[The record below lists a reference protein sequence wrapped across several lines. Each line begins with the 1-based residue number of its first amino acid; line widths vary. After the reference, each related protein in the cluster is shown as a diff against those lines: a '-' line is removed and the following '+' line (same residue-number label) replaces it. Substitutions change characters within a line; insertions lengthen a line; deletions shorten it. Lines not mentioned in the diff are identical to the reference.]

1 MAMGSRPRNAQCV
14 QGQDMFHQIF
24 GRAGAGRGHFALL
37 FCFLTVL
44 SLAAMA
50 PVSSAQAGLCG
61 TTQNVTV
68 QSGGTSVITCS
79 EWGFIQPAVTNPSHG
94 SLTFGMPTN
103 TNALIYTNNGDGAT
117 SDSFVVYD
125 ESPSSPVTFNV
136 TVAPSSSPLTVTP
149 ANLPTPVIGVAYIQ
163 TLNTTGGTGPYTYAL
178 SGGTTLPPGL
188 TLSAAGVISGTPT
201 GSGPYNFIVRVTDST
216 TPTAHTYDKSYNPTI
231 AAPVI
236 DVTPDSLPDGG
247 VGAAYSVHFSA
258 SGGTPPY
265 TYTLDVGTL
274 PTGLSLSTSGQL
286 SGAPT
291 TAGSFNFKI
300 KIQDSTTIS
309 TGGVHF
315 VAQNFTTTINSFPP
329 VALSPASGALPAA
342 TVGSAY
348 SQGISASGGAG
359 AISYAVTA
367 GSLPAGL
374 ALNTTTGAISGTPT
388 AAAIGTA
395 NFTVTATAA
404 TSGSATAN
412 YSIAVSAPPVVLTP
426 ASNTALSGGTVGV
439 AYSNSSISAT
449 GGVGAI
455 TYSVSAGALPAGLTI
470 NPSTGAITGTPL
482 PDAYGSAPFTVTA
495 TAANVGTDSKAYS
508 ITIAAPP
515 VVLTPAGGALVG
527 GDVNVVYPGASI
539 SASGGLGTFTYTVTA
554 GALPDGLS
562 LSSAGAIAGT
572 PTAAGYGT
580 KNFTITATGSTAGSA
595 SAAYSIAISAPPMT
609 LTPAGGALTAATAG
623 TAYSDMSIAAV
634 NGLGTVTYSLASGTL
649 PPGLGLA
656 SASGAITGT
665 PAVAGAF
672 SFTITATDMHSR
684 TASESYSINVVAI
697 APDAPTGAAAM
708 ANDAS
713 ARVSFSAPAF
723 NGGSSITGYTV
734 TASPG
739 GVTATGPSSPID
751 VTGLTNGL
759 SYTFTVAATN
769 LAGTGVASGASNA
782 VTPKAPQTI
791 TFANPGSQTFGTTPT
806 LTATASSS
814 LPVSFTS
821 ATAGVCTIDP
831 GGKLAFQSMGTCTI
845 HADQTGD
852 AATEAAPRVSQ
863 SFIVNAVAP
872 AAPTGVVATAGD
884 SQAMVAFVAP
894 SSNGGAL
901 ISRYVVTSSP
911 DGLTGDGTSS
921 PVVITGLTNG
931 TSYTFTVVA
940 ENNAGPGPA
949 SAASNA
955 VTPRTIQTITFANP
969 GAQSFGTTPTLS
981 ASSDSGLT
989 VSFTSSTTAVCTIS
1003 PAGLLTFVSIGT
1015 CTINADQAGDS
1026 TYLPASQVSRSFV
1039 VNAVVPGAPSGVVAT
1054 AGNASA
1060 EVSFVAPVNTGGAPI
1075 TGYTVTAS
1083 PGGLTETGP
1092 ASPLT
1097 VVGLTNGAS
1106 YTFTVTAAN
1115 SSGPGI
1121 ASGVS
1126 NAVTPKGSQTI
1137 SFANPGPQ
1145 DYATPVNLTAS
1156 ASSGLPVAW
1165 QSMTPSVCVVTSS
1178 GAVTFRNGG
1187 DCEIEVSQAG
1197 NGAYLAAPSVRQL
1210 FQVSAPNF
1218 VFTPA
1223 SGALPTATAAT
1234 AYSQTF
1240 SVSGGT
1246 GPHSYTVVA
1255 GSLPNGLV
1263 LSSAGALSGTP
1274 TVDGSFNFT
1283 VSATDTYG
1291 ASSTS
1296 SYGLIVRVQAPIA
1309 GTTTITVAANSTGN
1323 VIAPNLSGGAAAS
1336 LAIGSAPSHGTATV
1350 AGTSFHYTPAAGFSG
1365 TDSFSYSA
1373 TNATGTSAPA
1383 TVTVTVSPPIFS
1395 FTPAP
1400 GSFPG
1405 ATVAEPYD
1413 QTITAANGTG
1423 PYSYTVISSALP
1435 AGLTLAANGRL
1446 SGTPTVDGNFNFT
1459 IEATDANGATGSVTY
1474 SLAVAVEAPSAGAVA
1489 LTVAANSTANVISPS
1504 ISGGAAASLAI
1515 ASPPSRGN
1523 TSVSGL
1529 QILYTPQHG
1538 YSGTD
1543 SFTYTATNATGTS
1556 TPATVTVTVSPP
1568 VLVFSPTGGTLA
1580 AAVAGVSYS
1589 QSLTASAG
1597 TAPYLYQVTSGA
1609 LPGGLTLDPVSGA
1622 ISGRPGAD
1630 GDFAFTVTATDAN
1643 GATGQASYRIAVVA
1657 ANIVFSPA
1665 AGSLPDAM
1673 VGEAYSAPI
1682 SASGGSGA
1690 LIYSVKSG
1698 TLPKGMV
1705 LNVSTGELT
1714 GPLAADAVPDT
1725 YRFTIGV
1732 VDSRGASGSAAYTLK
1747 LNPRAVT
1754 APSIVVDVPAGTT
1767 PNNVYLNAGATGG
1780 PFTSAAVASVSPP
1793 IAGTAEIIEGELAA
1807 AGSFT
1812 PVGYYLK
1819 FTPNPS
1825 YSGSAVVTYTLRSAL
1840 GTSGAGTVTYKI
1852 SLDRVAAGQEI
1863 DGLVRDFV
1871 RNRQSLLSST
1881 VKVPGLIERRR
1892 AAASTDPVTTAVTPS
1907 ENGARLGFSTSLT
1920 QVQAARD
1927 AADAAAAGQT
1937 FVKTDQ
1943 PFDVWM
1949 DGSFLFHKDKDD
1961 DSDKWGNFALFSVGA
1976 DYLISERAL
1985 VGLSFHYDYTSDP
1998 TDEDAEL
2005 TGNGWLAGPYAS
2017 FEIGQGVFLDANLL
2031 YGGSSNDIDTGIFTG
2046 TFDTTRW
2053 MADVKLTGE
2062 WQLDEITVLTP
2073 KLRAVY
2079 FNEEA
2084 DDYSVENA
2092 LGETIDLKG
2101 FIEEQARFSIGFDV
2115 ERTLELENG
2124 VILSPTIGADLG
2136 FASLDGEGLFGRVSA
2151 GLTLSNNDNWD
2162 LDFSLLFNIEGDGS
2176 QAAGAKVGARV
2187 RF

>member
-1 MAMGSRPRNAQCV
+1 
-14 QGQDMFHQIF
+14 MFHQIF

-1336 LAIGSAPSHGTATV
+1336 LAIVSAPSHGTATV

>member
-1 MAMGSRPRNAQCV
+1 
-14 QGQDMFHQIF
+14 MFHQIF
-24 GRAGAGRGHFALL
+24 CRAGAGRGYIAL
-37 FCFLTVL
+37 FFFFLTFLFLV
-44 SLAAMA
+44 AMV

-367 GSLPAGL
+367 GSLPPGL

-426 ASNTALSGGTVGV
+426 ANNTALSGGTVGV

-665 PAVAGAF
+665 PTVAGAF

-1003 PAGLLTFVSIGT
+1003 PAGLLIFVSIGT

-1137 SFANPGPQ
+1137 GFANPGPQ

-1255 GSLPNGLV
+1255 GFLPNGLV

-1336 LAIGSAPSHGTATV
+1336 LAIVSAPSHGTATV

-1383 TVTVTVSPPIFS
+1383 TVTVTVSPPIFA

-1523 TSVSGL
+1523 ASVSGL
-1529 QILYTPQHG
+1529 QIVYTPQPG
-1538 YSGTD
+1538 YSGAD

-1556 TPATVTVTVSPP
+1556 TPATVTVTISPP

-1643 GATGQASYRIAVVA
+1643 GATGQASYRIAVVS

-1682 SASGGSGA
+1682 SASGGTGA

-1705 LNVSTGELT
+1705 LNVSNGELT

-1825 YSGSAVVTYTLRSAL
+1825 YSGSAVVSYTLRSAL

-1852 SLDRVAAGQEI
+1852 SLDRVAAGEEI

-1892 AAASTDPVTTAVTPS
+1892 AAMSTDPVTTAVTPS

-1920 QVQAARD
+1920 QIQAARD

-1943 PFDVWM
+1943 PFDVWI

-1961 DSDKWGNFALFSVGA
+1961 DSDKWGNFALFSIGA

-1998 TDEDAEL
+1998 IDEDAEL

-2079 FNEEA
+2079 FNEEV
-2084 DDYSVENA
+2084 DDYTARNA

-2101 FIEEQARFSIGFDV
+2101 FIEEQARFSIGLDV

-2124 VILSPTIGADLG
+2124 LILSPTVGADVG

-2151 GLTLSNNDNWD
+2151 GLALSNNDNWD

>member
-1 MAMGSRPRNAQCV
+1 
-14 QGQDMFHQIF
+14 MFHQIF

-37 FCFLTVL
+37 FCFLTFLFLV
-44 SLAAMA
+44 AMV

-426 ASNTALSGGTVGV
+426 ANNTALSGGTVGV

-1336 LAIGSAPSHGTATV
+1336 LAIVSAPSHGTATV

-1523 TSVSGL
+1523 ASVSGL
-1529 QILYTPQHG
+1529 QILYTPQPG
-1538 YSGTD
+1538 YSGAD

-1556 TPATVTVTVSPP
+1556 TPATVTVTISPP

-1580 AAVAGVSYS
+1580 AAVAGASYS

-1643 GATGQASYRIAVVA
+1643 GATGQASYRIAVVS

-1682 SASGGSGA
+1682 SASGGTGA

-1705 LNVSTGELT
+1705 LNVSNGELT

-1825 YSGSAVVTYTLRSAL
+1825 YSGSAVVSYTLRSAL

-1852 SLDRVAAGQEI
+1852 SLDRVAAGEEI

-1892 AAASTDPVTTAVTPS
+1892 AAMSTDPVTTAVTPS

-1920 QVQAARD
+1920 QIQAARD

-1943 PFDVWM
+1943 PFDVWI

-1998 TDEDAEL
+1998 IDEDAEL

-2079 FNEEA
+2079 FNEEV
-2084 DDYSVENA
+2084 DDYTARNA

-2101 FIEEQARFSIGFDV
+2101 FIEEQARFSIGLDV

-2124 VILSPTIGADLG
+2124 LILSPTVGADVG

-2151 GLTLSNNDNWD
+2151 GLALSNNDNWD
-2162 LDFSLLFNIEGDGS
+2162 LDFSLLFDIEGDGS

>member
-1 MAMGSRPRNAQCV
+1 
-14 QGQDMFHQIF
+14 MFHQIF

-374 ALNTTTGAISGTPT
+374 ALNTTTGAISGMPT

-1026 TYLPASQVSRSFV
+1026 AYLPASQVSRSFV

-1336 LAIGSAPSHGTATV
+1336 LAIVSAPSHGTATV

>member
-1 MAMGSRPRNAQCV
+1 
-14 QGQDMFHQIF
+14 MFHQIF

-236 DVTPDSLPDGG
+236 DVTPDSIPDGG

-665 PAVAGAF
+665 PTVAGAF

-1336 LAIGSAPSHGTATV
+1336 LAIVSAPSHGTATV

-1459 IEATDANGATGSVTY
+1459 IEATDANGAIGSVTY

-1852 SLDRVAAGQEI
+1852 ALDRVAAGQEI

-1920 QVQAARD
+1920 QIQAARD